1 MLNMRKQAVF
11 PEQGGGMLQGA
22 NLEWDFRLSV
32 AFCVSL
38 ACLLN
43 PGGPRNFSAVSS
55 PVARPLSTG
64 PYEVG
69 VQRRPV
75 E

>member
-1 MLNMRKQAVF
+1 MLNMRKQAAF

-22 NLEWDFRLSV
+22 NIEWDFRQSV

-43 PGGPRNFSAVSS
+43 PSGHGNFSAVQS

-69 VQRRPV
+69 VQRGPV